1 MGDGPAAK
9 CTQPVQPRFVTAGAE
24 DMPAR
29 AYATRVKPDSK
40 HKMQSHASA
49 AGLTCSGG
57 VLQRGSPVP
66 LAGHGA
72 PESCRG
78 WQLVRATAA
87 TAVSAGLHQGLGHC
101 MVRHICWNGGGI
113 ADGSGN
119 PEALWDGE
127 GAHRGTQCQRTA

>member
-1 MGDGPAAK
+1 
-9 CTQPVQPRFVTAGAE
+9 
-24 DMPAR
+24 
-29 AYATRVKPDSK
+29 
-40 HKMQSHASA
+40 MQSHTSA
-49 AGLTCSGG
+49 AGLTCRGG

-66 LAGHGA
+66 LAGQGP
-72 PESCRG
+72 PEGCRG

-87 TAVSAGLHQGLGHC
+87 TAVSARLHQGLGHC

-127 GAHRGTQCQRTA
+127 GAHCGTQCQRTA